1 LIAGSVAKR
10 YARALVDVTASTDEL
25 EAICQELSG
34 VANLLRDQRELQRFL
49 VNPSILRRD
58 KVRVLEEVVAR
69 LSLRPLTTS
78 FLRVLLEAGRLQALE
93 QVLRAYETMV
103 DERLGRV
110 RAVVTSAVPLEGEAQ
125 EGLRQRLAE
134 MTGKRAYL
142 EVRQDAGLLGGLVT
156 QIGSQVY
163 DGSLRTQLARLQ
175 QELVRGA

>member
-1 LIAGSVAKR
+1 MQK
-10 YARALVDVTASTDEL
+10 
-25 EAICQELSG
+25 
-34 VANLLRDQRELQRFL
+34 
-49 VNPSILRRD
+49 
-58 KVRVLEEVVAR
+58 
-69 LSLRPLTTS
+69 LSLA
-78 FLRVLLEAGRLQALE
+78 EALE

-134 MTGKRAYL
+134 MTGKRVYL

-163 DGSLRTQLARLQ
+163 DGSLRTQLAKLQ